1 MDEAK
6 EVIRLFMATLALDSE
21 EECAEVA
28 AQLGIE
34 DGGAA
39 LWRLSRRADAILNPT

>member
-6 EVIRLFMATLALDSE
+6 EVIRLFMAMLALDSE

-28 AQLGIE
+28 QALGIE
-34 DGGAA
+34 DGGSA
-39 LWRLSRRADAILNPT
+39 LWDLSRRADAILHQ

>member
-6 EVIRLFMATLALDSE
+6 EIIRLFMATLALDSE
-21 EECAEVA
+21 AECAEVA
-28 AQLGIE
+28 EQLGIE

-39 LWRLSRRADAILNPT
+39 LWALAQRANAVLDF